1 MHRNRIAG
9 AVMNLTKKSD
19 VKNHLSSRHRR
30 GIHLTP
36 RASLPDATGFSGEQ
50 SDRADPVSGYVTE
63 QWLPEPGIAVPV
75 VPPIVSEPDLRPVAA
90 PVISKSERR

>member
-9 AVMNLTKKSD
+9 AVMSLTKKSD
-19 VKNHLSSRHRR
+19 VKNHLSSRYRR

-50 SDRADPVSGYVTE
+50 SDRADPATGDVTE
-63 QWLPEPGIAVPV
+63 QPLPQPGIAVPV
-75 VPPIVSEPDLRPVAA
+75 VPPIVTQPDLRPVAA
-90 PVISKSERR
+90 PAVSKSARR

>member
-9 AVMNLTKKSD
+9 AVMSLTKKSD
-19 VKNHLSSRHRR
+19 VKNHLSSRYRR

-36 RASLPDATGFSGEQ
+36 RASLPDAAGFSGEQ
-50 SDRADPVSGYVTE
+50 SDRADPATGDVTE
-63 QWLPEPGIAVPV
+63 QPQPGIAVPV
-75 VPPIVSEPDLRPVAA
+75 VPPIVSQPDLRPVAA